1 MNDDNHANHEL
12 DPRLEELF
20 AREHTHVPAEPFS
33 TTVLRTIVADRKHA
47 ALTTRVLQV
56 AGVVMLITLAP
67 LLINGSIWV
76 AMRLDELTAAVYAWL
91 SSPVV
96 LAGAALVAL
105 AAFATKWARI
115 W

>member
-1 MNDDNHANHEL
+1 MRRHDADAN
-12 DPRLEELF
+12 
-20 AREHTHVPAEPFS
+20 RESVGRQRAEHIL
-33 TTVLRTIVADRKHA
+33 VGCIVSDRQHA

-56 AGVVMLITLAP
+56 AAAVLLITLAP

-91 SSPVV
+91 SSPLV
-96 LAGAALVAL
+96 LVGVALVAL
-105 AAFATKWARI
+105 AALATKWARI